1 MHRAP
6 WLPILLASVML
17 ASPLFGQQTDD
28 SQPTQPGENVD
39 VVTQIQQLRA
49 DIERLT
55 QQLDRLNNEVK
66 SLQANQATVSRATK
80 PAASP
85 APSAPAPAAV
95 TPAVSPTDE
104 TNPITTLIFRDG
116 RRLETRN
123 YAIVGESIWVYTE
136 QDSKKYRV
144 ADLNIDATK
153 KANADQGVLFQLP
166 PNR

>member
-1 MHRAP
+1 MHRAR

-17 ASPLFGQQTDD
+17 ASPFFGQQTDD
-28 SQPTQPGENVD
+28 SQPTQPGDNVD

-49 DIERLT
+49 DVERLT

-66 SLQANQATVSRATK
+66 SLQANQATVSKATR
-80 PAASP
+80 PAANP
-85 APSAPAPAAV
+85 APAPPAPAV
-95 TPAVSPTDE
+95 TPAASATDE